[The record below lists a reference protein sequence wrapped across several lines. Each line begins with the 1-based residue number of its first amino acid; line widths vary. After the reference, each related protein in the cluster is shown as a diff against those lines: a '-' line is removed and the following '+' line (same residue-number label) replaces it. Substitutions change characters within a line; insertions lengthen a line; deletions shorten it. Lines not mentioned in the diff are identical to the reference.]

1 MELPS
6 TPRVVLYALAVTV
19 CLGLVVAASTTG
31 AAFGAYNPAWDGTS
45 DFREAADQQTDS
57 HVLLDTAPYERGDA
71 NGSVAVILS
80 PTEPYGPNDTERV
93 RTFVDGGGTLVV
105 ADDFGP
111 HGNTLLEDLGASARF
126 NGTQLR
132 DERHYYR
139 APSLPVATNVSETRY
154 TDGVEQLTLN
164 KGTAIDAG
172 NATVVAATSPFAY
185 LDRNG
190 TGSLSAGDELGTY
203 PVVTAESVGEGQV
216 IAVGDPSLFINAMLS
231 RPDNAAFATAVFD
244 AHDRTLL
251 DYSHAGEQPP
261 LAAASL
267 LFESS
272 TALQVGV
279 GALGI
284 GAVWGHTWLAEGLVG
299 TLWRSISS
307 ALPSRWRRR
316 LPAWL
321 HGAERDGDP
330 VDEAAVFATLRE
342 RYPEW
347 DESRLRHVMTDVLSE
362 RARGDTDE

>member
-19 CLGLVVAASTTG
+19 GLGLVVAASTTG
-31 AAFGAYNPAWDGTS
+31 AAFGAYNLEWDGTS
-45 DFREAADQQTDS
+45 DFRELADQRTDS
-57 HVLLDTAPYERGDA
+57 QVLLDTAPYERGGA
-71 NGSVAVILS
+71 NGSVAVVLS
-80 PTEPYGPNDTERV
+80 PTEPYGPNDSRRV
-93 RTFVDGGGTLVV
+93 REFVNAGGTLVV

-111 HGNTLLEDLGASARF
+111 HSNALLDDLGASARF

-139 APSLPVATNVSETRY
+139 APSLPVATSVNETRY
-154 TDGVEQLTLN
+154 TDRIGQLTLN

-190 TGSLSAGDELGTY
+190 TGNLSAGDELGRY
-203 PVVTAESVGEGQV
+203 PVATTESVGEGRV

-231 RPDNAAFATAVFD
+231 QPDNAAFVTAIFD
-244 AHDRTLL
+244 AHDRALL

-261 LAAASL
+261 LAVASL
-267 LFESS
+267 VFSSS
-272 TALQVGV
+272 TVLQ
-279 GALGI
+279 LGI
-284 GAVWGHTWLAEGLVG
+284 GALGVGAVWGRAWLVGGLVG
-299 TLWRSISS
+299 VVRRSLSS
-307 ALPSRWRRR
+307 VLPPKRRRR

-321 HGAERDGDP
+321 RGTRSDDGP
-330 VDEAAVFATLRE
+330 VDEEAVLAALRE

-347 DESRLRHVMTDVLSE
+347 DESRLRRVMTGVLSE
-362 RARGDTDE
+362 RTRDDADE